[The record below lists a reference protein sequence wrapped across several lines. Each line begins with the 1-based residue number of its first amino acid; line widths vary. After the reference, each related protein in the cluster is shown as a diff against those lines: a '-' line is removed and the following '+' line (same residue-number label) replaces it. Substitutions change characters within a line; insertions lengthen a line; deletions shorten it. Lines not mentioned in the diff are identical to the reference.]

1 MIWILARHICQQGKP
16 EKMQYTSKN
25 RSHLLSSSL
34 DRKHIV
40 KIALSS
46 ALTSLGKDTDQN
58 STWAEKLNEVRAIL
72 AQLLPMKLAAELY
85 DLYVIHVRYMLTYP
99 LLFFGGNAT
108 SILFRIQANLIRAS
122 ASTTKSNRCVFLD
135 CITKYVFV
143 SLKPNWS
150 WEVLIL
156 FRR

>member
-1 MIWILARHICQQGKP
+1 M
-16 EKMQYTSKN
+16 
-25 RSHLLSSSL
+25 LSSSL

-85 DLYVIHVRYMLTYP
+85 DLYVIHVRYAY
-99 LLFFGGNAT
+99 F
-108 SILFRIQANLIRAS
+108 S
-122 ASTTKSNRCVFLD
+122 
-135 CITKYVFV
+135 
-143 SLKPNWS
+143 
-150 WEVLIL
+150 VLIL
-156 FRR
+156 RREKVHPRASYITKSEGCVGFF

>member
-1 MIWILARHICQQGKP
+1 M
-16 EKMQYTSKN
+16 
-25 RSHLLSSSL
+25 SSSL

-85 DLYVIHVRYMLTYP
+85 DLYVIHVRYAYCS
-99 LLFFGGNAT
+99 FFLGRKY
-108 SILFRIQANLIRAS
+108 ILDPRFRVRANLIRAP
-122 ASTTKSNRCVFLD
+122 V
-135 CITKYVFV
+135 YH
-143 SLKPNWS
+143 
-150 WEVLIL
+150 
-156 FRR
+156 

>member
-1 MIWILARHICQQGKP
+1 M
-16 EKMQYTSKN
+16 
-25 RSHLLSSSL
+25 LSSSL

-85 DLYVIHVRYMLTYP
+85 DLYVIHVRY
-99 LLFFGGNAT
+99 A
-108 SILFRIQANLIRAS
+108 IL
-122 ASTTKSNRCVFLD
+122 
-135 CITKYVFV
+135 
-143 SLKPNWS
+143 
-150 WEVLIL
+150 LIL
-156 FRR
+156 LREKVHPRSFLEF